1 MTEVIAA
8 MLFGFALIGL
18 EAIVPGG
25 VLGVLGF
32 FSIIFSAY
40 LSHKAFGGWFAPSV
54 TFLVGSLGAI
64 LLVFI
69 EFKWLAKSRLGKS
82 LFLAS
87 ADDGVSN
94 SEISPD
100 DVLGKQGE
108 SLTDHHPEGLVSLDG
123 KSYDAVCEDGY
134 LPKGCKVKVTG
145 LDDFRIRVRRL

>member
-25 VLGVLGF
+25 ILGVLGF
-32 FSIIFSAY
+32 VCIVFSAY
-40 LSHKAFGGWFAPSV
+40 LAHEAFGGWFAPLV

-64 LLVFI
+64 LMVFL
-69 EFKWLAKSRLGKS
+69 EFKWLAKSTLGRS
-82 LFLAS
+82 LFLANE
-87 ADDGVSN
+87 DNGVSN
-94 SEISPD
+94 PEVSPH
-100 DVLGKQGE
+100 DVLGKEGK
-108 SLTDHHPEGLVSLDG
+108 SLTDHHPEGMVSLEG

>member
-8 MLFGFALIGL
+8 MLFGFVLIGL

-54 TFLVGSLGAI
+54 TFLGGSLGAI

-94 SEISPD
+94 SKISPD
-100 DVLGKQGE
+100 DVLGK
-108 SLTDHHPEGLVSLDG
+108 EG
-123 KSYDAVCEDGY
+123 
-134 LPKGCKVKVTG
+134 
-145 LDDFRIRVRRL
+145 

>member
-1 MTEVIAA
+1 MTEVIAV
-8 MLFGFALIGL
+8 MLFGYALIGL

-32 FSIIFSAY
+32 CCIVFSTY
-40 LSHKAFGGWFAPSV
+40 LSHEAFGGWFAPSV

-64 LLVFI
+64 LLIFL
-69 EFKWLAKSRLGKS
+69 EFKFLSKSKLGKS

-94 SEISPD
+94 SEISPN

-108 SLTDHHPEGLVSLDG
+108 SLTDHHPEGMVSLDG
-123 KSYDAVCEDGY
+123 KSYDAVCEDGF

>member
-32 FSIIFSAY
+32 FCIIFSAY
-40 LSHKAFGGWFAPSV
+40 LAHDAFGGWFAPSV

-64 LLVFI
+64 LMVFV

-87 ADDGVSN
+87 EDDGVSN

-100 DVLGKQGE
+100 DVLGKEGE
-108 SLTDHHPEGLVSLDG
+108 SLPDHHPEGMVSLDG

-145 LDDFRIRVRRL
+145 MDDFRIRVRRL